1 MAHDT
6 DPDTEQQ
13 ALLEAARAVLEP
25 LARLT
30 VARGVPYAV
39 LKDLLARAVVD
50 AAAAAHP
57 QLAPHRRV
65 SRIATATG
73 INRREVTR
81 LTQGAPRA
89 RRRSRS
95 IASEVFAHWQAT
107 PAYLDA
113 DGRPRALARVGPAP
127 SFESLAQEV
136 TRDVHPRSLLDELLR
151 LELAELDAA
160 ADTVTLKRE
169 GFVPGGDRR
178 RMLQLLGD
186 NVGDHAAAAVD
197 NVLGDGRR
205 HFEQA
210 VFADGL
216 SEASMRQL
224 KRLVGAQWKLLL
236 EAFVPPLEK
245 MIEADAGQPAPRRVR
260 IGLYAYDEALPGT
273 APPDGGEAATAPPT
287 PTPPN
292 TPNTPNTATAA
303 PAPRRRTRKH
313 PRVSRRP

>member
-1 MAHDT
+1 MAD
-6 DPDTEQQ
+6 DPDTATEQQ

-25 LARLT
+25 LARLA
-30 VARGVPYAV
+30 VGRGLPFATLQEQ
-39 LKDLLARAVVD
+39 LKQAVVD

-81 LTQGAPRA
+81 LTQNARA
-89 RRRSRS
+89 ARAHGRS

-107 PAYLDA
+107 PDYLDTA
-113 DGRPRALARVGPAP
+113 GRPRALPRAGPRP
-127 SFESLAQEV
+127 SFETLAQEV

-151 LELAELDAA
+151 LQLAELDET
-160 ADTVTLKRE
+160 ADTVVLLRE
-169 GFVPGGDRR
+169 GFVPGADRR

-197 NVLGDGRR
+197 NVLDGGRR

-216 SEASMRQL
+216 AESSVQQL
-224 KRLVGAQWKLLL
+224 RGLVAAQWKLLL

-245 MIEADAGQPAPRRVR
+245 MVEADAGAPAPRRVR
-260 IGLYAYDEALPGT
+260 IGLYAYADAVPVAPGDAPATSAPAPATSAAL
-273 APPDGGEAATAPPT
+273 
-287 PTPPN
+287 
-292 TPNTPNTATAA
+292 AA
-303 PAPRRRTRKH
+303 PPRRRTRKT
-313 PRVSRRP
+313 